1 MCHGAARA
9 ADVTGAAFADAP
21 RRALTC
27 AFAPSILPLRRV
39 ASADFCV
46 RARWA
51 DEEQDAMKTEDKPIS
66 ELMTRT
72 VCEVPTDWTAAQIL
86 EQMQRMAVSS
96 VLVVEERMTLGIIT
110 ERDIVRNLH
119 RKGGLQALGCTD
131 LMQAPVV
138 TVEQTENC
146 IDVYHMMDG
155 RRIRHVAV
163 TDAEGLLVGIV
174 SESDILR
181 DFGVEHYM
189 RFKDVGGAMSTEVI
203 LLPELATVG
212 EAVALMD
219 ERRQSCVFAVD
230 AGKRP
235 LGVLSE
241 RDVVRLCHEH
251 ADPQGLSLRATMKG
265 PVRTTH
271 RDALLH
277 DVVKSMDEAHIRR
290 LAVVDSSGEVCG
302 VLTHHEVVHG
312 LEGQYVSYLKDMIVE
327 QERALE
333 SRAVAVN
340 ERQMFENILR
350 SAVGTAVVA
359 ADLDGR
365 IGYFSP
371 AVLAMPKLQGF
382 AMRGRVLAE
391 VLAELGW
398 PDAAEVLTPQAL
410 ANGRLHTQ
418 LLAWMA
424 DGKSSQAELQVSLL
438 VDDGNRPQGYL
449 VLAR

>member
-1 MCHGAARA
+1 M
-9 ADVTGAAFADAP
+9 D
-21 RRALTC
+21 
-27 AFAPSILPLRRV
+27 
-39 ASADFCV
+39 
-46 RARWA
+46 
-51 DEEQDAMKTEDKPIS
+51 TENKPIS

-72 VCEVPTDWTAAQIL
+72 VCEVPTDWSAAQIL

-96 VLVVEERMTLGIIT
+96 VLVVEERMTLGIVT
-110 ERDIVRNLH
+110 ERDVVRNLH
-119 RKGGLQALGCTD
+119 RKGGLKALGCTD

-146 IDVYHMMDG
+146 LDVYHMMDG

-163 TDAEGLLVGIV
+163 TDADGLLVGIV

-189 RFKDVGGAMSTEVI
+189 RFKDVGGAMSTDVI
-203 LLPELATVG
+203 LLPVSATVG

-230 AGKRP
+230 EEKRP

-251 ADPQGLSLRATMKG
+251 DDPQALTLRATMKG

-277 DVVKSMDEAHIRR
+277 DVVKHMDEAHIRR
-290 LAVVDSSGEVCG
+290 LAVVDGSGAVCG

-327 QERALE
+327 QEKALE
-333 SRAVAVN
+333 SRAVAVT
-340 ERQMFENILR
+340 EKQVLENILR
-350 SAVGTAVVA
+350 SAVGTAVVTT
-359 ADLDGR
+359 DGEGR
-365 IGYFSP
+365 INYFSP
-371 AVLAMPKLQGF
+371 ATLALPKFKGL
-382 AMRGRVLAE
+382 AARGTALAE
-391 VLAELGW
+391 ALEAMGW

-424 DGKSSQAELQVSLL
+424 DGEACDAELQLSLL
-438 VDDGNRPQGYL
+438 VDEHNAPQGFL

>member
-1 MCHGAARA
+1 M
-9 ADVTGAAFADAP
+9 D
-21 RRALTC
+21 
-27 AFAPSILPLRRV
+27 
-39 ASADFCV
+39 
-46 RARWA
+46 
-51 DEEQDAMKTEDKPIS
+51 TESKPIS

-72 VCEVPTDWTAAQIL
+72 VCEVPTDWSAAQIL

-96 VLVVEERMTLGIIT
+96 VLVVEERLTLGIIT

-119 RKGGLQALGCTD
+119 RKGGLKSLGCTD

-146 IDVYHMMDG
+146 LDVYHMMDG

-189 RFKDVGGAMSTEVI
+189 RFKDVGGAMATDVI
-203 LLPELATVG
+203 LLPETATVG
-212 EAVALMD
+212 EAVTLMD

-230 AGKRP
+230 AAGLP

-251 ADPQGLSLRATMKG
+251 DDPQALTLGATMKG

-290 LAVVDSSGEVCG
+290 LAVVDNSGAVCG

-327 QERALE
+327 QEKALE
-333 SRAVAVN
+333 GRDTAVS
-340 ERQMFENILR
+340 EKQLLESILR

-359 ADLDGR
+359 TDRDGR
-365 IGYFSP
+365 INYFSP
-371 AVLAMPKLQGF
+371 AVLAMPKLKGF
-382 AMRGRVLAE
+382 AARGRDLRE

-398 PDAAEVLTPQAL
+398 PDAAAVLTPQAL

-424 DGKSSQAELQVSLL
+424 DGKASQAELQVSLL
-438 VDDGNRPQGYL
+438 VDDRNTPQGFL